1 LHSLFRVYILTRLT
15 EARVELFP
23 FDEAYLKR
31 LCDRDFQTEQHFVA
45 YFSKLLLIKLRSR
58 LRGSP
63 AVDDIRQETFVR
75 VLKTLRTEGG
85 IRSPGGLGA
94 FVNSVCNNVLLEFY
108 RSSSHSATS
117 DEDAVDRPDLS
128 IDLDGMLATK
138 QTREQVRDILG
149 QLPEKDRRLLR
160 AVFLEEKDKDEVCIE
175 FGVDRDYLRVLLHR
189 AKQNFRAIYLENVGD
204 TGRRMEQ

>member
-45 YFSKLLLIKLRSR
+45 YFSKLLLIKLRAR

>member
-1 LHSLFRVYILTRLT
+1 MHSLFRVYILTRLT